1 MQMWHH
7 IFSLNISHLFSVQC
21 SQLTVPMNGDMG
33 CRLLM
38 SGLMPSY
45 EDTCTF
51 YCDMGY
57 ELTGSDTRICQS
69 NGSWNGS
76 DVMCRR
82 GTVVIDNI

>member
-1 MQMWHH
+1 
-7 IFSLNISHLFSVQC
+7 
-21 SQLTVPMNGDMG
+21 MNGDMECG
-33 CRLLM
+33 LLM

-51 YCDMGY
+51 DCDTGY

-69 NGSWNGS
+69 DGNWNGT

-82 GTVVIDNI
+82 GTVVIANI